1 MSETVGKDRTIR
13 VLLIDD
19 QLIVAAAVRR
29 MLEAESDIE
38 FFYCKDPTQAI
49 STAKEISPTVILQ
62 DLVMPELD
70 GLLLV
75 KFFRANSD
83 TREIPLIVLS
93 SKEEPLIKAK
103 AFGLGASDYLVK
115 LPDRVELIARIRH
128 HSMGYIHLLQ
138 RDEAFRKLRE
148 SQQALAEDVAQ
159 AEKYI
164 TSLLPK
170 RITCESLVTD
180 WRFIPSAFLGG
191 DSFGYHWIDED
202 NFACYLL
209 DVCGHGV
216 KSALL
221 SVSAM
226 NVLRAQ
232 SLTGC
237 NFRDAGEVISALNNA
252 FLMEQHNNMYF
263 TIWYGVYNRITRV
276 LNFAGAGHPPSL
288 LISGPPEGPISCL
301 QLESNGPVNGMLD
314 DFLYPSESVTIEPGS
329 RLYLYSDGVCELH
342 MPDGG
347 MWPFDDYLQAM
358 SQPLAVGENALE
370 RIQSLGRRIQGGNP
384 FVDDFSILEILLH

>member
-1 MSETVGKDRTIR
+1 M
-13 VLLIDD
+13 LLIDD
-19 QLIVAAAVRR
+19 QQIVAEAVRR
-29 MLEAESDIE
+29 MLAAETDID
-38 FFYCKDPTQAI
+38 FFYCSDPTQAL
-49 STAKEISPTVILQ
+49 TKAKEISPTVILQ

-75 KFFRANSD
+75 KFFRANSS
-83 TREIPLIVLS
+83 TRDVPLIVLS
-93 SKEEPLIKAK
+93 SKEEPITKAK

-128 HSMGYIHLLQ
+128 HSLGYIHLLQ
-138 RDEAFRKLRE
+138 RDEAFRQLRE

-159 AEKYI
+159 AEKYVI
-164 TSLLPK
+164 SLLPK
-170 RITCESLVTD
+170 RIQTDHIKTD
-180 WRFIPSAFLGG
+180 WRFVPSAFLGG
-191 DSFGYHWIDED
+191 DSFGYHWVDED

-232 SLTGC
+232 SLPGC

-263 TIWYGVYNRITRV
+263 TIWYGVYNRLTRV
-276 LNFAGAGHPPSL
+276 LNFAGAGHPAAL
-288 LISGPPEGPISCL
+288 LISQSPEGGPTTCR
-301 QLESNGPVNGMLD
+301 QLESNGPVNGMME
-314 DFLYPSESVTIEPGS
+314 DFPYPGETVTIEPGS
-329 RLYLYSDGVCELH
+329 TLYLYSDGVCELH
-342 MPDGG
+342 MPDGK
-347 MWPFDDYLQAM
+347 MWPYSEFLEAM
-358 SQPLAVGENALE
+358 SQPLALGENALD
-370 RIQSLGRRIQGGNP
+370 RIQALGRRIQGGKP
-384 FVDDFSILEILLH
+384 FLDDFSILEVLLK